1 MQNLQKMARWTGL
14 GYLLIFIT
22 AFFATGFVVE
32 AMVIPNDAATT
43 WANFKAAP
51 QMLSWA
57 ILSFILMVLI
67 DAILAVPFYLLL
79 RKLSH
84 TWALISSALR
94 LVNAAVFAVAL
105 MDLISFQRL
114 LGKPYQGDELFLL
127 RQVDHL
133 TQSFDDTWLL
143 GLVFFGVHLI
153 IMGFL
158 MVRSKLFPSWIGL
171 LIQAAGLVYV
181 IDTVASFSLPNYE
194 NYTAFFEMMVVIP
207 SVLGELSLCLFLLIK
222 GIKRS

>member
-43 WANFKAAP
+43 WANFKSAP

-67 DAILAVPFYLLL
+67 DAVLAVPFYLLL
-79 RKLSH
+79 RKVSH
-84 TWALISSALR
+84 TWALISSVLR

-143 GLVFFGVHLI
+143 GLVFFGIHLV

-158 MVRSKLFPSWIGL
+158 MIRSRLFPSWIGL

-181 IDTVASFSLPNYE
+181 IDTVASFSFPNYE